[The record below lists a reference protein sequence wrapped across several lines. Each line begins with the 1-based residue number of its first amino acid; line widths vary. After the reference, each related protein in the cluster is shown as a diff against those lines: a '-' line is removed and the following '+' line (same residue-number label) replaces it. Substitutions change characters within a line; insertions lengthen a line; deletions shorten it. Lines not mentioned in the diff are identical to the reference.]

1 MEKNY
6 CVADIN
12 LAEQGEKQIEFA
24 REQMIGLSELKKQLL
39 PKMPFKNIRISMAL
53 HVTKETAVL
62 IETLTQLGAKVV
74 ITGCNPLSTQ
84 DDVAAALAQNKINV
98 FAKKGV
104 STQEYYEQINQVLDF
119 EPHITIDDGCDLVNL
134 IHTKRNNLLK
144 NIIGGCEETTT
155 GIIRLKA
162 MKNQGVLKYPI
173 VAVNDSA
180 TKHLVDNYYG
190 TGQSTIDGILR
201 ATNILIAGKK
211 IVVCGYGDCGK
222 GVAMRA
228 KSMGAK
234 VIIVEVNYFRALQAY
249 FDGYDVMPINDASK
263 IGDIFITAT
272 GDKSVIRL
280 EHMKQMKSGAILCN
294 SGHFDCE
301 IQIQKLKQ
309 ISKITKIREF
319 MDKYEFE
326 KKHIY
331 ILADGRLVNLSAAE
345 GHPSFVMS
353 FSFCNQVLAAKF
365 LIENKDKLKN
375 DIYTLSNKTDEKISK
390 LHLDALGIKIDK
402 LTDEQ
407 KEYLSNWREGT

>member
-1 MEKNY
+1 
-6 CVADIN
+6 
-12 LAEQGEKQIEFA
+12 
-24 REQMIGLSELKKQLL
+24 
-39 PKMPFKNIRISMAL
+39 MAL

-309 ISKITKIREF
+309 
-319 MDKYEFE
+319 
-326 KKHIY
+326 
-331 ILADGRLVNLSAAE
+331 NL
-345 GHPSFVMS
+345 
-353 FSFCNQVLAAKF
+353 N
-365 LIENKDKLKN
+365 
-375 DIYTLSNKTDEKISK
+375 
-390 LHLDALGIKIDK
+390 
-402 LTDEQ
+402 
-407 KEYLSNWREGT
+407 